1 MEFHAPLP
9 EDVKFVLTTL
19 KQPTSPP

>member
-1 MEFHAPLP
+1 MEFHVPLP